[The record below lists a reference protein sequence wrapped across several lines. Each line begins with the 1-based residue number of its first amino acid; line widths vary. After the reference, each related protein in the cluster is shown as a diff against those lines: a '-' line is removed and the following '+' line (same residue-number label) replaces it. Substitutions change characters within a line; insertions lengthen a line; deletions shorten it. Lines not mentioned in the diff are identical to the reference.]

1 MLVCRHYHLSPQRLL
16 LPREEK
22 AQAKEEEIVGYDE
35 QGRIPLTDTGR
46 RMRRRV
52 RQFLGI
58 GKSTR
63 VALDESQA
71 VPLEDI
77 RSNWRRDD
85 SGKWVRVDDAEP
97 GVDGN
102 SRGSQDDRDS
112 DESDDESD
120 AKNADAVGTAS
131 NA

>member
-1 MLVCRHYHLSPQRLL
+1 M
-16 LPREEK
+16 
-22 AQAKEEEIVGYDE
+22 
-35 QGRIPLTDTGR
+35 
-46 RMRRRV
+46 
-52 RQFLGI
+52 GI

-102 SRGSQDDRDS
+102 SPGSQDDRES

-120 AKNADAVGTAS
+120 AKSADAVGTAS

>member
-1 MLVCRHYHLSPQRLL
+1 M
-16 LPREEK
+16 
-22 AQAKEEEIVGYDE
+22 G
-35 QGRIPLTDTGR
+35 
-46 RMRRRV
+46 
-52 RQFLGI
+52 LGQSS
-58 GKSTR
+58 K
-63 VALDESQA
+63 VALDDSQV
-71 VPLEDI
+71 VPFEDI

-102 SRGSQDDRDS
+102 SRGSQDDRES

-120 AKNADAVGTAS
+120 AKSADAVGTAS